1 MRGENNMSNDLLD
14 KNGVW
19 QGTLKQYYDFAK
31 DIIEDALND
40 EDEQIQEALM
50 IGFKDLIIDISL
62 SVNNKLDQ
70 DKLEKRI
77 SLFAQQLEEK
87 LELGDSPHRLG
98 LIIKNPP
105 IEDDSIAKVTIK
117 DTLSVL

>member
-1 MRGENNMSNDLLD
+1 MSNDLLD

-31 DIIEDALND
+31 DIIEDALDD
-40 EDEQIQEALM
+40 EDEQIQEAFLS
-50 IGFKDLIIDISL
+50 GFKDLIIDLSL
-62 SVNNKLDQ
+62 SVNTKWSPKLDQ
-70 DKLEKRI
+70 DKLEKSI

-98 LIIKNPP
+98 LLIKHPP

-117 DTLSVL
+117 DTLSAL

>member
-1 MRGENNMSNDLLD
+1 MSNDLLD
-14 KNGVW
+14 ENGVW
-19 QGTLKQYYDFAK
+19 QGTLKQYYEFAK
-31 DIIEDALND
+31 DIIEDALED

-87 LELGDSPHRLG
+87 LELDDSPHRLG
-98 LIIKNPP
+98 LLIKHPP
-105 IEDDSIAKVTIK
+105 IEDDSITDVTIK

>member
-31 DIIEDALND
+31 DIIEDALTD
-40 EDEQIQEALM
+40 KDEQIQEALM

>member
-1 MRGENNMSNDLLD
+1 MLKDLEKIMSYDLLD

-19 QGTLKQYYDFAK
+19 QGTLKGYYEFSK
-31 DIIEDALND
+31 DIIEDVLDD

-50 IGFKDLIIDISL
+50 NGFKDLIIDVSL
-62 SVNNKLDQ
+62 SVNKSPNSNQ

-87 LELGDSPHRLG
+87 LGIEDKPHILG
-98 LIIKNPP
+98 LLIKHPP
-105 IEDDSIAKVTIK
+105 IEA
-117 DTLSVL
+117 

>member
-1 MRGENNMSNDLLD
+1 MSNDLLN

-31 DIIEDALND
+31 DIIEDALDD

-77 SLFAQQLEEK
+77 SLFSQQLEEK
-87 LELGDSPHRLG
+87 LGIEDKPHKLG
-98 LIIKNPP
+98 LIIKHPP
-105 IEDDSIAKVTIK
+105 IEA
-117 DTLSVL
+117 

>member
-1 MRGENNMSNDLLD
+1 MSNDLLD

-19 QGTLKQYYDFAK
+19 QGTLKQYYEFAK
-31 DIIEDALND
+31 DIIEDALDD

-87 LELGDSPHRLG
+87 LYLGDSPHRLG
-98 LIIKNPP
+98 LIIKHPP
-105 IEDDSIAKVTIK
+105 IEA
-117 DTLSVL
+117 

>member
-77 SLFAQQLEEK
+77 RLFAQQLEEK
-87 LELGDSPHRLG
+87 LKLGDSPHRLG

>member
-1 MRGENNMSNDLLD
+1 MRGENNMSNDLLN

-31 DIIEDALND
+31 DIIEDALDD

-77 SLFAQQLEEK
+77 SLFSQQLEEK
-87 LELGDSPHRLG
+87 LGIEDKPHKLG
-98 LIIKNPP
+98 LIIKHPP
-105 IEDDSIAKVTIK
+105 IEA
-117 DTLSVL
+117 

>member
-1 MRGENNMSNDLLD
+1 MSHDLLD

-19 QGTLKQYYDFAK
+19 QGTLKGYYEFAK
-31 DIIEDALND
+31 DIIEDVLDD

-50 IGFKDLIIDISL
+50 SGFKDLIIDMSL
-62 SVNNKLDQ
+62 SVNTKWSPKLDQ

-87 LELGDSPHRLG
+87 LHT
-98 LIIKNPP
+98 
-105 IEDDSIAKVTIK
+105 EDINNG
-117 DTLSVL
+117 

>member
-1 MRGENNMSNDLLD
+1 MSNDLLD

-50 IGFKDLIIDISL
+50 IGFKDLIIDLSI
-62 SVNNKLDQ
+62 SVNTKWSPKLDQ
-70 DKLEKRI
+70 DKLEKSI
-77 SLFAQQLEEK
+77 SLFAY
-87 LELGDSPHRLG
+87 LGIMATNE
-98 LIIKNPP
+98 IIEHFNNERRK
-105 IEDDSIAKVTIK
+105 
-117 DTLSVL
+117 

>member
-1 MRGENNMSNDLLD
+1 MKLLNILIMRGENNMSNDLFN

-31 DIIEDALND
+31 DIIEDALDD

-70 DKLEKRI
+70 NKLEKRI

-87 LELGDSPHRLG
+87 LGIEDKPHRLG
-98 LIIKNPP
+98 LIIKHPP
-105 IEDDSIAKVTIK
+105 IEA
-117 DTLSVL
+117 